1 MTTIT
6 TKLTGKEAVTFAQ
19 LRSSHQSPSMM
30 ITKMEISAD
39 EDFPNLPI
47 FCQVAYGRV
56 LRALSLSGA
65 WKVVNM
71 ESDHTI
77 KHFQCPFLTWPKN
90 IKIQIEI

>member
-6 TKLTGKEAVTFAQ
+6 TKLTEKEAATFAQ
-19 LRSSHQSPSMM
+19 LRSSHDHPSTSML
-30 ITKMEISAD
+30 ITKMAISAD

-71 ESDHTI
+71 ESDMSNV
-77 KHFQCPFLTWPKN
+77 PFPHGQ
-90 IKIQIEI
+90 KI

>member
-6 TKLTGKEAVTFAQ
+6 TKLTEKEAATFAQ
-19 LRSSHQSPSMM
+19 LRSSHDHPSTSML
-30 ITKMEISAD
+30 ITKMAISAD

-71 ESDHTI
+71 ESDMSNV
-77 KHFQCPFLTWPKN
+77 PFPYGQ
-90 IKIQIEI
+90 KI